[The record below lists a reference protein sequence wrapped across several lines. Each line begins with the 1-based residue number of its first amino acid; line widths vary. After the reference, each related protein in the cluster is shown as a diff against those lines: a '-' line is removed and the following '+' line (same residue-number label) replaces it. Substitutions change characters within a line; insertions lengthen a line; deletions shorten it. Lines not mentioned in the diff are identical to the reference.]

1 MGALGAV
8 VVEFGEHIAKKM
20 EEARKA
26 EEAYADAVRKTKNVI
41 ADARA
46 ESERRLNETLG
57 KDAGVRGDRAAE
69 AYYKGLA
76 TDAENVERLAKFTDQ
91 LTASLRGEVTAL
103 AALEPHLAAVS
114 KFWHELWT
122 MSGTLGVEKISAE
135 IKTFQE
141 TFADLSRQDGL
152 KHTTAAADYLN
163 AQLTA
168 AKKKLDEMPGAM
180 KDVMISIAPGAVA
193 PGGREHL
200 YSPEEIASQKLF
212 LDRIKEIKDE
222 QGREVANAGADRK
235 LELDT
240 EAKRRTEEVARGIEK
255 IREAQKRIQDE
266 SVRMGKELHAALDK
280 KDEVQLLD
288 DAFKNTLTTL
298 AQYRAIV
305 GGAAFFAEFGASAD
319 QLSQKLAQVTA
330 HLESEAQLKKFLEQ
344 THEGPAREFGDTK
357 TPFPL
362 ETPAMPTLVH
372 GGAVAGELAA
382 FGEEPRKQIEM
393 IRKAYE
399 EAMTPAQKF
408 TVAQRELDSILKNAD
423 GTFRA
428 GAEGA
433 AAYAGAMRHITEEE
447 EKAEAASRK
456 AGEGLHAF
464 WLELQQGEASG
475 KFAFSFTS
483 TMFKDFEDGIAKT
496 ILATR
501 NQHAEL
507 RRMWEGYFKGLEEMA
522 LKFALSKSFASLAN
536 LGSPAGAALGR
547 RTLGHRRPAGQTVWH
562 GRRRGRRWRRTT
574 AAAGAR
580 RRRHSTVCRG
590 RRCYA
595 RIQFHFRRSRRG
607 TRRPDARRRR
617 PHHPARRRRAA
628 PATRYN
634 HYRSA
639 RLHCHR

>member
-1 MGALGAV
+1 MSAQAPKL
-8 VVEFGEHIAKKM
+8 
-20 EEARKA
+20 
-26 EEAYADAVRKTKNVI
+26 
-41 ADARA
+41 
-46 ESERRLNETLG
+46 L
-57 KDAGVRGDRAAE
+57 
-69 AYYKGLA
+69 
-76 TDAENVERLAKFTDQ
+76 ERLGQGF
-91 LTASLRGEVTAL
+91 SPR
-103 AALEPHLAAVS
+103 
-114 KFWHELWT
+114 
-122 MSGTLGVEKISAE
+122 
-135 IKTFQE
+135 
-141 TFADLSRQDGL
+141 
-152 KHTTAAADYLN
+152 
-163 AQLTA
+163 
-168 AKKKLDEMPGAM
+168 
-180 KDVMISIAPGAVA
+180 APQ
-193 PGGREHL
+193 
-200 YSPEEIASQKLF
+200 EIASQKLF

-266 SVRMGKELHAALDK
+266 SVRMGKELHTALDK

-288 DAFKNTLTTL
+288 DAFKNTLSTL

-305 GGAAFFAEFGASAD
+305 GGTAFFAEFGVSAD

-357 TPFPL
+357 TPFAL

-423 GTFRA
+423 GIFRA

-447 EKAEAASRK
+447 QKAEAASRK

-483 TMFKDFEDGIAKT
+483 TMFKDFEDGISKT

-501 NQHAEL
+501 SQHAEL

-536 LGSPAGAALGR
+536 LGSPAGAASG
-547 RTLGHRRPAGQTVWH
+547 GGVSGIAGLLAKLFGMGGGAGGGGGV
-562 GRRRGRRWRRTT
+562 TT
-574 AAAGAR
+574 AAAGAGGGDIPLFAEGGDATPGSSFISGEAGAER
-580 RRRHSTVCRG
+580 VDLTRG
-590 RRCYA
+590 GGA
-595 RIQFHFRRSRRG
+595 RITPLGSKSGGGETHNYYDQRGSILTDDVLRRAEAAQMMQQSEQRSTARAVSMSQEIAKRSR
-607 TRRPDARRRR
+607 
-617 PHHPARRRRAA
+617 PAR
-628 PATRYN
+628 
-634 HYRSA
+634 
-639 RLHCHR
+639 